1 MGSCTT
7 HPPRGCSIGASC
19 CARSWHCARRQGS
32 PRPARVQGAAAAC
45 TAHWRRPQ
53 PRRVCQLPCVRAR
66 RGERAPSDRDGC
78 EAVGRSAVQA
88 SAVPSAVQTD
98 GALYTR
104 AAHQLHHLCDDLEMR
119 HKTSGLPGA
128 LVYEQCTALVA
139 EHFGVLHGVL
149 EAWPLICRVNT
160 SLSPQ
165 HGVLEARPLICRV
178 NTSLSPQHGVLE
190 AWPLIDLVRPRVHGD
205 AAALS
210 QARGERR
217 AGQRQRTLARGALR
231 TARTLDGSSLTK
243 SCIDKARSR
252 MATFWA

>member
-1 MGSCTT
+1 MGVARRQPHAPPYDASDGSGATLTGSSSRGTRCFLTATSAEMPARAAAPKTVAATRRRTTRRTGMGSCTT
-7 HPPRGCSIGASC
+7 HPLRGCSIGASC

-45 TAHWRRPQ
+45 TAHW
-53 PRRVCQLPCVRAR
+53 RVCQLPCVRAR

-88 SAVPSAVQTD
+88 SAVPSAVQAVQTD

-119 HKTSGLPGA
+119 HKTSVLPGA

-149 EAWPLICRVNT
+149 EAWPLIY
-160 SLSPQ
+160 LSSK
-165 HGVLEARPLICRV
+165 H
-178 NTSLSPQHGVLE
+178 LSFP
-190 AWPLIDLVRPRVHGD
+190 
-205 AAALS
+205 
-210 QARGERR
+210 
-217 AGQRQRTLARGALR
+217 
-231 TARTLDGSSLTK
+231 TAR
-243 SCIDKARSR
+243 CPRS
-252 MATFWA
+252 